1 MLMKLKSLA
10 IDYTMSHIN
19 VDGLFFPFNSPKNR
33 SNTKSHRVVNKQN
46 VSEH

>member
-10 IDYTMSHIN
+10 IDYTMSHRN
-19 VDGLFFPFNSPKNR
+19 VDGLFFHVTQLKNR
-33 SNTKSHRVVNKQN
+33 SNTKSHRVVNKPN